1 MCKHL
6 SSRVKMIWLLFFF
19 SLDIQSKKRTDR
31 ANVATTPLTSL
42 KSRADGEPR
51 AVSLLRFLQL
61 ILCDYAVGLSPL
73 TLDSPTR

>member
-6 SSRVKMIWLLFFF
+6 SSRVKTIWLLFSF
-19 SLDIQSKKRTDR
+19 SLDIQSKKGTYQ
-31 ANVATTPLTSL
+31 ANVATRPLTSL

-61 ILCDYAVGLSPL
+61 ILCDYAIGLSPL